1 MDYLLKNGHI
11 YVNGEF
17 FDGDILLQNGRISA
31 LGVDLSADNATVLDL
46 QGKLVTPGLVD
57 LHVHFRDPGQTAKE
71 TIATGSRAAARGGF
85 TTVAAM
91 PNVEP
96 VPDNA
101 ARIKHMLDRNAQEAV
116 VHVKQYSSI
125 TINRAAGDCVDF
137 AAVKAAGAV
146 AVSNDGNGI
155 QSAKTMWEALLGCKA
170 AGLPLAEH
178 IEEDSLKYGGVMT
191 AGKRAQELGLPGA
204 PTVVETSQLGR
215 DLALAKAA
223 GAHYHACHISTADS
237 IKMVRAAKADG
248 VQVTAEATPH
258 HLLLADSDIPDNQ
271 DTNFKMNPPLRSAA
285 DRDALVRALADGTID
300 IVATDHAPHTADE
313 KAAGFCGAPNGITGS
328 ETCFAALYTDLVL
341 TGKLPLTRL
350 LDVLTSAP
358 ARIFELDCGHI
369 LPGGAADIAVF
380 DLAHAETVCA
390 ADFAS
395 KGKNS
400 PWVGRELRGNC
411 YCTFVDGKLVYKQEE
426 KA

>member
-17 FDGDILLQNGRISA
+17 FDGDILLKEGKIAA
-31 LGVDLSADNATVLDL
+31 LGVNLTAPTAETIDLK
-46 QGKLVTPGLVD
+46 GKLVTPGLVD
-57 LHVHFRDPGQTAKE
+57 LHVHFRDPGQTDKE
-71 TIATGSRAAARGGF
+71 TIVTGSHAAARGGF

-91 PNVEP
+91 PNVDP

-101 ARIKHMLDRNAQEAV
+101 ARIATMVARNAEEAV

-125 TINRAAGDCVDF
+125 THDRKAGECVDF

-178 IEEDSLKYGGVMT
+178 VEEDSLKYGGVMT
-191 AGKRAQELGLPGA
+191 AGKRADALGLPGA

-237 IKMVRAAKADG
+237 ITMVQDAKASG
-248 VQVTAEATPH
+248 VHVTAEATPH
-258 HLLLADSDIPDNQ
+258 HLLLADKDIPDNQ
-271 DTNFKMNPPLRSAA
+271 DTNFKMNPPLRSES
-285 DRDALVRALADGTID
+285 DRQALVKALADGTVD

-313 KAAGFCGAPNGITGS
+313 KAEGFCGAPNGITGS

-341 TGKLPLTRL
+341 KGELTLSRL
-350 LDVLTSAP
+350 IDVLTSSP
-358 ARIFELDCGHI
+358 ARVFDLDCGRI

-380 DLAHAETVCA
+380 DLQHGQTVRTE
-390 ADFAS
+390 DFAS

-400 PWVGRELRGNC
+400 PWVGRQLQGNC
-411 YCTFVDGKLVYKQEE
+411 CYTFVDGKMVYKQEE
-426 KA
+426 M